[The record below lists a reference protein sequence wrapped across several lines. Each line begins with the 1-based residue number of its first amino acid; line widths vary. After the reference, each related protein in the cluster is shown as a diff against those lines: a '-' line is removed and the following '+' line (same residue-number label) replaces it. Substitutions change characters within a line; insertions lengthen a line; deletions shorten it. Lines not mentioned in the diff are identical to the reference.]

1 MITLN
6 ELPRQYIDD
15 IDCIIIEN
23 VFNYTNS
30 ANKEMNKAIQL
41 KAQRR
46 YENPVYKRL
55 KKYEHYVTANYV
67 DNNLGYESVID
78 TETASCHEI
87 AN

>member
-1 MITLN
+1 
-6 ELPRQYIDD
+6 
-15 IDCIIIEN
+15 
-23 VFNYTNS
+23 
-30 ANKEMNKAIQL
+30 MNKAIQL